1 MFGKKL
7 TNKQKARINNE
18 FEAFKNKEYSEED
31 MNKIFENEETIS
43 EKMMDEHLKEFNEYI
58 KLFFCMLK
66 DFATRKYTEAPIG
79 TIIAIVATLLYILN
93 PFDIIPDFIP
103 VAGYLDDASIIA
115 ICLKTIKD
123 DIDKY
128 KAYREACAWTQTTGT
143 V

>member
-128 KAYREACAWTQTTGT
+128 KAYREACA
-143 V
+143 